1 MNIQRKPEWLRKK
14 VNSGDQSEMRQLL
27 GELRLNT
34 VCQQALCPNISEC
47 FSCGQATFL
56 ILGRN
61 CTRLC
66 SFCNVE
72 KTVPLPVDSDEP
84 ARVAEAVARLKLSH
98 VVITSPTR
106 DDLEDGGAALYAATV
121 AAIRSSSPAT
131 RVELL
136 IPDFQGAV
144 PSLKMIVAAQPD
156 IIAHNVETVPRLYH
170 IRSGAAYD
178 RSLEVL
184 RLCTGMAPEIRTKSG
199 IMLGMGE
206 DEEELLQVL
215 RDLRD
220 AGCSY
225 LSIGQYLAPSRRH
238 YQVQEYIP
246 PERFEL
252 LRSSALAM
260 GFSHVESGPY
270 VRSSYHAGSY
280 ATAYA
285 DADISRR

>member
-14 VNSGDQSEMRQLL
+14 VNPGDQSEMRQLL

-47 FSCGQATFL
+47 FACGQATFL

-72 KTVPLPVDSDEP
+72 KTAPLPVDNDEP
-84 ARVAEAVARLKLSH
+84 ARVAEAVQRLKLSH
-98 VVITSPTR
+98 VVVTSPTR
-106 DDLEDGGAALYAATV
+106 DDLPDGGAGLYAATV
-121 AAIRSSSPAT
+121 AAIRRSSPAT
-131 RVELL
+131 RIELL
-136 IPDFQGAV
+136 IPDFQGVV
-144 PSLKMIVAAQPD
+144 PSLKQVVAARPD

-170 IRSGAAYD
+170 IRSGADYR

-184 RLCTGMAPEIRTKSG
+184 RTCAALAPDIRTKSG

-206 DEEELLQVL
+206 EEGEVLQVL
-215 RDLRD
+215 HDLRD
-220 AGCSY
+220 VCCAY
-225 LSIGQYLAPSRRH
+225 LSIGQYLAPSRLH
-238 YQVQEYIP
+238 YPVQEYVP
-246 PERFEL
+246 PERFES
-252 LRSSALAM
+252 LREQALEM

-270 VRSSYHAGSY
+270 VRSSYHAGKY
-280 ATAYA
+280 A
-285 DADISRR
+285 

>member
-14 VNSGDQSEMRQLL
+14 VNPGDQSEMRQLL

-47 FSCGQATFL
+47 FACGQATFL

-72 KTVPLPVDSDEP
+72 KAAPMPVDGDEP
-84 ARVAEAVARLKLSH
+84 ARVAEAVSRLKLSH
-98 VVITSPTR
+98 VVVTSPTR
-106 DDLEDGGAALYAATV
+106 DDLPDGGAEIYAATV
-121 AAIRSSSPAT
+121 AAIRSTSPAT
-131 RVELL
+131 RIELL

-144 PSLKMIVAAQPD
+144 SSLELVVASRPD
-156 IIAHNVETVPRLYH
+156 IIAHNVETVPRLYE
-170 IRSGAAYD
+170 IRSGADYR

-184 RLCTGMAPEIRTKSG
+184 RSCAALAPDIRTKSG

-206 DEEELLQVL
+206 LAEEIVQVF
-215 RDLRD
+215 RDLREV
-220 AGCSY
+220 GCSY

-238 YQVQEYIP
+238 YPVQEYVP
-246 PERFEL
+246 PELFES
-252 LRSSALAM
+252 LRLRAVEM

-270 VRSSYHAGSY
+270 VRSSYHAGKY
-280 ATAYA
+280 A
-285 DADISRR
+285 

>member
-14 VNSGDQSEMRQLL
+14 VNPGDQNEMRQLL

-47 FSCGQATFL
+47 FACGQATFL

-72 KTVPLPVDSDEP
+72 KTLPLPVDTDEP
-84 ARVAEAVARLKLSH
+84 ARVAEAVHRLKLSH

-106 DDLEDGGAALYAATV
+106 DDLSDGGAAIYAATV
-121 AAIRSSSPAT
+121 AAIRCSSPAT
-131 RVELL
+131 RIELL
-136 IPDFQGAV
+136 VPDFQGV
-144 PSLKMIVAAQPD
+144 VSSMESVVAARPD
-156 IIAHNVETVPRLYH
+156 IIAHNVETVPRLYQ
-170 IRSGAAYD
+170 IRNGADYR

-184 RLCTGMAPEIRTKSG
+184 RNCAEMAPDIRTKSG

-206 DEEELLQVL
+206 LEEEVLQVL
-215 RDLRD
+215 SDLR
-220 AGCSY
+220 GVWCSY
-225 LSIGQYLAPSRRH
+225 LSIGQYLAPSRKH
-238 YQVQEYIP
+238 YPVQEYVP
-246 PERFEL
+246 PELFES
-252 LRSSALAM
+252 LRVAALEM

-270 VRSSYHAGSY
+270 VRSSYHAGKY
-280 ATAYA
+280 A
-285 DADISRR
+285 

>member
-14 VNSGDQSEMRQLL
+14 VNPGDQGEMRKLL

-47 FSCGQATFL
+47 FACGQATFL

-72 KTVPLPVDSDEP
+72 KSPPLPVDNGEP

-98 VVITSPTR
+98 VVVTSPTR
-106 DDLEDGGAALYAATV
+106 DDLPDGGASMYAATV

-131 RVELL
+131 RIELL

-144 PSLKMIVAAQPD
+144 ASLESVAGSGPD
-156 IIAHNVETVPRLYH
+156 IIAHNVETVPRLYG
-170 IRSGAAYD
+170 IRSGADYS
-178 RSLEVL
+178 RSLDVL
-184 RLCTGMAPEIRTKSG
+184 RTCAALAPDIRTKSG

-206 DEEELLQVL
+206 EEEEVLEVL

-220 AGCSY
+220 AGCAY
-225 LSIGQYLAPSRRH
+225 LSIGQYLAPSRLH
-238 YQVQEYIP
+238 YPVQEYVP
-246 PERFEL
+246 PERFES
-252 LRSSALAM
+252 LRLKALNM

-270 VRSSYHAGSY
+270 VRSSYHAGKY
-280 ATAYA
+280 A
-285 DADISRR
+285 

>member
-1 MNIQRKPEWLRKK
+1 VNIQRKPEWLRKK
-14 VNSGDQSEMRQLL
+14 VNPGDQNEMRSLL

-47 FSCGQATFL
+47 FACGQATFL

-72 KTVPLPVDSDEP
+72 KTPPLPVDSDEP
-84 ARVAEAVARLKLSH
+84 ARVAEAVRRLKLSH
-98 VVITSPTR
+98 VVVTSPTR
-106 DDLEDGGAALYAATV
+106 DDLPDGGAEIYAATV
-121 AAIRSSSPAT
+121 AAIHTVSPAT
-131 RVELL
+131 RIELL
-136 IPDFQGAV
+136 IPDFQGSIRCLEAV
-144 PSLKMIVAAQPD
+144 VASRPD

-170 IRSGAAYD
+170 IRSGSDYA

-184 RLCTGMAPEIRTKSG
+184 RLCAEMAPAIRTKSG

-206 DEEELLQVL
+206 AEDEVLQVL
-215 RDLRD
+215 RDLRSV
-220 AGCSY
+220 GCAY

-238 YQVQEYIP
+238 YPVQEYVR
-246 PERFEL
+246 PELFEA
-252 LRSSALAM
+252 LRLQALEI

-270 VRSSYHAGSY
+270 VRSSYHAGQY
-280 ATAYA
+280 A
-285 DADISRR
+285 

>member
-14 VNSGDQSEMRQLL
+14 VNPGDQSEMRQLL

-47 FSCGQATFL
+47 FACGQATFL

-72 KTVPLPVDSDEP
+72 KTAPLPVDSDEP
-84 ARVAEAVARLKLSH
+84 VRVAEAVARLKLTH
-98 VVITSPTR
+98 VVVTSPTR
-106 DDLEDGGAALYAATV
+106 DDLPDGGASLYAVTV

-131 RVELL
+131 RIELL
-136 IPDFQGAV
+136 IPDFQGVV
-144 PSLKMIVAAQPD
+144 PSLESVVRSRPD
-156 IIAHNVETVPRLYH
+156 IIAHNVETVPRLYG
-170 IRSGAAYD
+170 IRSGADYR

-184 RLCTGMAPEIRTKSG
+184 RNCAELAPEIRTKSG

-206 DEEELLQVL
+206 LVDEVLQL
-215 RDLRD
+215 FRDLRE

-238 YQVQEYIP
+238 YPVQEYVP
-246 PERFEL
+246 LELFES
-252 LRSSALAM
+252 LRAEALEM

-270 VRSSYHAGSY
+270 VRSSYHAGMY
-280 ATAYA
+280 T
-285 DADISRR
+285 

>member
-14 VNSGDQSEMRQLL
+14 ANPGDQNEMRQLL
-27 GELRLNT
+27 GELKLNT

-47 FSCGQATFL
+47 FACGQATFL

-66 SFCNVE
+66 SFCNVDQ
-72 KTVPLPVDSDEP
+72 TAPLPVDSDEP
-84 ARVAEAVARLKLSH
+84 ARVAEATRRLKLSH

-106 DDLEDGGAALYAATV
+106 DDLPDGGAEIYCATV
-121 AAIRSSSPAT
+121 AAIRCSSPAT
-131 RVELL
+131 RIELL
-136 IPDFQGAV
+136 IPDFQGV
-144 PSLKMIVAAQPD
+144 VASIESVVASRPD

-170 IRSGAAYD
+170 IRNGADYG

-184 RLCTGMAPEIRTKSG
+184 RTCAGLAPDIRTKSG

-206 DEEELLQVL
+206 LEEEVLLVL
-215 RDLRD
+215 SDLRS

-238 YQVQEYIP
+238 YPVQEYVH
-246 PERFEL
+246 PELFESL
-252 LRSSALAM
+252 KIQALEL

-270 VRSSYHAGSY
+270 VRSSYHAGEY
-280 ATAYA
+280 A
-285 DADISRR
+285 

>member
-14 VNSGDQSEMRQLL
+14 INPGDQGEMRQLL

-47 FSCGQATFL
+47 FACGQATFL
-56 ILGRN
+56 ILGKN

-72 KTVPLPVDSDEP
+72 KTAPLPVDSDEP
-84 ARVAEAVARLKLSH
+84 ARVAEAVQRLKLSH

-106 DDLEDGGAALYAATV
+106 DDLADGGAALYAATV
-121 AAIRSSSPAT
+121 SAIRGASPAT
-131 RVELL
+131 RIELL
-136 IPDFQGAV
+136 IPDFQGSV
-144 PSLKMIVAAQPD
+144 PGIETVVASRPD
-156 IIAHNVETVPRLYH
+156 IIAHNVETVPRLYQ
-170 IRSGAAYD
+170 IRSGADYQ

-184 RLCTGMAPEIRTKSG
+184 RVCAGLAPDIRTKSG

-206 DEEELLQVL
+206 ESGEVLQVF

-220 AGCSY
+220 AGCAY

-238 YQVQEYIP
+238 YQVQEYVP
-246 PERFEL
+246 PELFES
-252 LRSSALAM
+252 LRLQALEI

-270 VRSSYHAGSY
+270 VRSSYHAGKY
-280 ATAYA
+280 A
-285 DADISRR
+285 

>member
-14 VNSGDQSEMRQLL
+14 VNPGDQGEMRQLL

-47 FSCGQATFL
+47 FACGQATFL
-56 ILGRN
+56 ILGKN

-66 SFCNVE
+66 SFCNVV
-72 KTVPLPVDSDEP
+72 KTVPLPVDSGEP

-106 DDLEDGGAALYAATV
+106 DDLPDGGASIYAATV
-121 AAIRSSSPAT
+121 AAIRNSSPAT
-131 RVELL
+131 RIELL

-144 PSLKMIVAAQPD
+144 SSLEAVVASGPD

-170 IRSGAAYD
+170 IRSGADYR
-178 RSLEVL
+178 RSLDL
-184 RLCTGMAPEIRTKSG
+184 LQACAGLAPGIRTKSG

-206 DEEELLQVL
+206 QEAEVL
-215 RDLRD
+215 EVLVDLRH
-220 AGCSY
+220 AGCAY

-238 YQVQEYIP
+238 YPVQEYVR
-246 PERFEL
+246 PELFESF
-252 LRSSALAM
+252 RTAALEM

-270 VRSSYHAGSY
+270 VRSSYHAGEY
-280 ATAYA
+280 A
-285 DADISRR
+285 